1 MKLER
6 FKLNENQIP
15 EFQKVELIEN
25 ISENWNQR
33 LEDEYVTPRA
43 LFKFTIPQLLDI
55 QNKFL
60 YETVEEKPI
69 MDDEIV
75 SIYTGKEDEEQESE
89 MEKEPVD
96 IKEPKTFKEVEDLPT
111 RTHEEDILDELREK
125 YLDHEAV
132 ENIRLEHSEE
142 GDYFIFDVKCE
153 TQVQS
158 MNEYAGYK
166 LVFNHLCNIEDHVNE
181 DIINERW
188 TMMKESLI
196 NDFINQ
202 IKKSE

>member
-25 ISENWNQR
+25 ISENWNQK
-33 LEDEYVTPRA
+33 LENEYVTPRA

-60 YETVEEKPI
+60 YETVEERPI
-69 MDDEIV
+69 MDDEII
-75 SIYTGKEDEEQESE
+75 SIYTGEEEGEESE
-89 MEKEPVD
+89 TEKEPED
-96 IKEPKTFKEVEDLPT
+96 IKEPETFKEVEDLPT

-132 ENIRLEHSEE
+132 EDIRLEHNEE
-142 GDYFIFDVKCE
+142 GAYFIFDVKCE

-166 LVFNHLCNIEDHVNE
+166 LVFNHLCNIEEHINE

-196 NDFINQ
+196 HDFINQ